1 VVVSSLSLSDA
12 RRTGVRLPPG
22 SNEHPLK
29 ASEEHVAVVDEQNR
43 PAGSATREEMRRRC
57 LIHRASYVLVFN
69 SRGEL
74 FLHKRT
80 DTKDVY
86 PGCYDVAAGGV
97 VLRGESYEEAAEREV
112 GEELGVQGASLC
124 PLFDFFHEDRGNRVW
139 GRVFSCRWDGPV
151 TLQAEEVAWG
161 AFVPVGR
168 VLTLAEMEPFTPDS
182 LIALRRYLESQS

>member
-1 VVVSSLSLSDA
+1 
-12 RRTGVRLPPG
+12 
-22 SNEHPLK
+22 LK
-29 ASEEHVAVVDEQNR
+29 ASEERVVVVDEQNR

-86 PGCYDVAAGGV
+86 PGYYDVAAGGV
-97 VLRGESYEEAAEREV
+97 VLRGESYEEAAAREL
-112 GEELGVQGASLC
+112 GEELGLRGA
-124 PLFDFFHEDRGNRVW
+124 PLRACFDFFHEDVGNRVW
-139 GRVFSCRWDGPV
+139 GRVFACRWDGPV
-151 TLQAEEVAWG
+151 TLQPEEVAWG

-168 VLTLAEMEPFTPDS
+168 VLARAETELFTPDS
-182 LIALRRYLESQS
+182 LIALRRYLQGQT